1 MLRVLQNPHHSEGL
15 GVKGR
20 DLAAWL
26 QAALCPTPHHLAY
39 VGLTHPQRVQVVSD
53 CLSG

>member
-1 MLRVLQNPHHSEGL
+1 MLRVVQNPHHSEGL

-26 QAALCPTPHHLAY
+26 QAALCPAPRLPAY
-39 VGLTHPQRVQVVSD
+39 VGLTYPQRVQVVSD